1 MNNFFE
7 KLEELTRAN
16 NSLLCVGL
24 DSDLEHLPKISLLK
38 KNPQLWF
45 NQQIIEATSDLVC
58 AYKVNFAFYESLGP
72 AGWENLKRTRKL
84 IPPHIPVIA
93 DTKRNDIG
101 NTARHYAKAIFEVLQ
116 FDATTVN
123 PYLGY
128 DSLEPFFQ
136 FRDKGIFVLCLTSN
150 PGAADFQ
157 LPDDLFLQVAQKC
170 RAWNEKSGNVGLV
183 VGATYPEQMQ
193 KIRQSFPEGWFLVP
207 GVGAQQGDLEAVVR
221 TGLRLTDNRGL
232 IINVSR
238 SIIFASAESDFAQQ
252 ARATAETLRQ
262 QINSIRG
269 MVV

>member
-24 DSDLEHLPKISLLK
+24 DSDLAHLPKISLLK
-38 KNPQLWF
+38 KNPQVWF
-45 NQQIIEATSDLVC
+45 NHQVIEATSDLVC
-58 AYKVNFAFYESLGP
+58 AYKINFAFYESLGSE
-72 AGWENLKRTRKL
+72 GWENLTLTRKL

-101 NTARHYAKAIFEVLQ
+101 NTARHYAKAIFEILH

-136 FRDKGIFVLCLTSN
+136 FRDKGVFVLCLTSN
-150 PGAADFQ
+150 PGASDFQ
-157 LPDDLFLQVAQKC
+157 LPDLFLQVAEKC
-170 RAWNEKSGNVGLV
+170 RVWNDKFGNVGLV
-183 VGATYPEQMQ
+183 VGATYPEQMRE
-193 KIRQSFPEGWFLVP
+193 IRQTFPEGWFLVP
-207 GVGAQQGDLEAVVR
+207 GVGAQQGDLETVVR

-238 SIIFASAESDFAQQ
+238 SIIFASAEADFAQE
-252 ARATAETLRQ
+252 ARATAEKLRQ

-269 MVV
+269 IVV